1 MVRAFAA
8 ALVLHDEGAAGNAQ
22 QRVVRGKQI
31 LVAEERLV
39 GRDERDAVR
48 VGKLDKLRLG
58 GDFVGEAVALKLDVE
73 AIAELGSLK
82 FVSPEYMQ
90 SVPITYGLRQT
101 TAGVRGV
108 SPEYAIMRTETA
120 EFGRF
125 INHEDVENHR
135 RVAFL
140 GYEVAR
146 RLFSNIPPVG
156 ETIRIN
162 GVAFEVVGVMPNKAQ
177 ISNYFY
183 PDKLSVFYGPDVA
196 VSAGN
201 AASHYELSNGLKFDI
216 DARWTATLVRKDGR
230 WLVGAFHYSANVF
243 RNPIMEKQRR
253 FLVMAGGGVAI
264 LLGVIGFIL
273 GRRRVV
279 RPA

>member
-1 MVRAFAA
+1 M
-8 ALVLHDEGAAGNAQ
+8 
-22 QRVVRGKQI
+22 
-31 LVAEERLV
+31 
-39 GRDERDAVR
+39 
-48 VGKLDKLRLG
+48 
-58 GDFVGEAVALKLDVE
+58 
-73 AIAELGSLK
+73 
-82 FVSPEYMQ
+82 
-90 SVPITYGLRQT
+90 T
-101 TAGVRGV
+101 
-108 SPEYAIMRTETA
+108 
-120 EFGRF
+120 
-125 INHEDVENHR
+125 
-135 RVAFL
+135 
-140 GYEVAR
+140 
-146 RLFSNIPPVG
+146 
-156 ETIRIN
+156 RIN
-162 GVAFEVVGVMPNKAQ
+162 GFCLALLLMVSAASAQDPAAMPAEDHDGLRALAATMEEALNKRDLDTLLANVDDNVAFTAMNAETGYGKQHIRDYFDRMLNGPNKIVQ
-177 ISNYFY
+177 DIKVDFV

>member
-1 MVRAFAA
+1 M
-8 ALVLHDEGAAGNAQ
+8 
-22 QRVVRGKQI
+22 
-31 LVAEERLV
+31 
-39 GRDERDAVR
+39 
-48 VGKLDKLRLG
+48 
-58 GDFVGEAVALKLDVE
+58 
-73 AIAELGSLK
+73 
-82 FVSPEYMQ
+82 
-90 SVPITYGLRQT
+90 T
-101 TAGVRGV
+101 
-108 SPEYAIMRTETA
+108 
-120 EFGRF
+120 
-125 INHEDVENHR
+125 
-135 RVAFL
+135 
-140 GYEVAR
+140 
-146 RLFSNIPPVG
+146 
-156 ETIRIN
+156 RIN
-162 GVAFEVVGVMPNKAQ
+162 GFCLALLLMVSAASAQDPAAMPAEDHDGLRALAATMEEALNKRDLDTLLANVDDNVAFTAMNAETGYGKQHIRDYFDRMLNGPNKIVQ
-177 ISNYFY
+177 DIKVDFV

-201 AASHYELSNGLKFDI
+201 AASHYELTNGLKFDI